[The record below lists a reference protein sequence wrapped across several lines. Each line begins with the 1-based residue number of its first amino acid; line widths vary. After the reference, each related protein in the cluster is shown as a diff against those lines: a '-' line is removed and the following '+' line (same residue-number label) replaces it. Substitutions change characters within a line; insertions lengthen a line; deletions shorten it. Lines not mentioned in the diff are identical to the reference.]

1 MKITGK
7 VYLVDDEPEL
17 RQALR
22 RLLQAEGLDV
32 EGFACAADFLAAVPD
47 DAAGCLVLDLAM
59 PGIDGLQ
66 LQQRLAGARSTLPI
80 VFLTGHG
87 DIPASVQAI
96 KAGAVDFLTKPV
108 QRAHLLR
115 AVHAALERAS
125 QLAGEQQVTAE
136 LRARYG
142 QLTPREREVFGH
154 VISGRL
160 NKVIAARLGTTE
172 QTIKVHRGRVMEKLG
187 VDSVPE
193 LVRAA
198 QALDVSPLD

>member
-1 MKITGK
+1 MKLTGK
-7 VYLVDDEPEL
+7 VYLVDDEPDL
-17 RQALR
+17 RQALK
-22 RLLQAEGLDV
+22 RLLQAEGLEV
-32 EGFACAADFLAAVPD
+32 EGFACAADFVAAVPD
-47 DAAGCLVLDLAM
+47 DAVGCVVLDLAM

-66 LQQRLAGARSTLPI
+66 LQQRLAGAAATLPI

-108 QRAHLLR
+108 TRADLLR

-125 QLAGEQQVTAE
+125 RLAGEQRATVE
-136 LRARYG
+136 LRARYE
-142 QLTPREREVFGH
+142 QLTRREREVFGH

-187 VDSVPE
+187 VASVPE

-198 QALDVSPLD
+198 QTLDVPPLD